1 MVVISLWIN
10 KRPQNEVDKT
20 GNTCILNMGK
30 VNDAIKVYI
39 SPAKLVPA
47 GPIPLLVCLFYEE
60 TFALSEI

>member
-1 MVVISLWIN
+1 MVVIGLWIN

-60 TFALSEI
+60 TLALSEI

>member
-1 MVVISLWIN
+1 MVVIGLWIN